1 MLPYVW
7 LAVMT
12 VAVLMEVVFHRVTFF
27 ALIPGALVAMLLAA
41 FEQRFLYQTLAFL
54 FLSCVPFALTLFIE
68 GKRKAAAPLTLDAM
82 IGERA
87 VVVECIENIA
97 GSGEVEVDG
106 RVWSARAMPEE
117 AIYEV
122 GEILSVVAIEG
133 VTLICKK

>member
-7 LAVMT
+7 LAVMAT
-12 VAVLMEVVFHRVTFF
+12 AIVIEVVFSKGKGLVF
-27 ALIPGALVAMLLAA
+27 IPGGLAAMLLAA
-41 FEQRFLYQTLAFL
+41 FEQRFLYQGLAFL
-54 FLSCVPFALTLFIE
+54 LLSCLPFVLLLVFE
-68 GKRKAAAPLTLDAM
+68 SKRASAPSLALDAM

-87 VVVECIENIA
+87 TVVERIENVA

-106 RVWSARAMPEE
+106 RVWSARAIPEE
-117 AIYEV
+117 TVYEP